1 MSVNGNIFNV
11 DYSRLA
17 RWLMPKP
24 LRQVKLMAFV
34 TALISGVKN
43 TYISFSGYRDNT
55 NYWLGITPQVC
66 FMEKALNDRYDRT
79 ERRIIVEDAEERL
92 GFPVF
97 LKEENKPVVFYS
109 KTEDVPVVMYTK
121 NETAQFS
128 SDFVVKVPVF
138 IDFDVTEMTAFV
150 QQIKLAGRTFKIM
163 IV

>member
-1 MSVNGNIFNV
+1 MSFNTNIFNV
-11 DYSRLA
+11 NYNRLA
-17 RWLMPKP
+17 LWLTPVA
-24 LRQVKLMAFV
+24 LRKVKLLAFV
-34 TALISGVKN
+34 TALITGVKN
-43 TYISFSGYRDNT
+43 TYITLSGYRDNT

-97 LKEENKPVVFYS
+97 LKEENKPVIFNIQA
-109 KTEDVPVVMYTK
+109 EDQPVVMFTK
-121 NETAQFS
+121 IETAQFT

-138 IDFDVTEMTAFV
+138 VDFDITEMTAFV
-150 QQIKLAGRTFKIM
+150 QQMKLAGRTFKIM